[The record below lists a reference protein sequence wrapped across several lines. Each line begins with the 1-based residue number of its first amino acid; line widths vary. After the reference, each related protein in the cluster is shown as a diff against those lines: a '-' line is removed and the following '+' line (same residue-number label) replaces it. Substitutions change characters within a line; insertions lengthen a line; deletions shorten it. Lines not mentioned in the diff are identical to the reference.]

1 LSAGA
6 DITSIR
12 HAIDDQSRCIP
23 SGIEGADKMGLEHR
37 APGDRAR
44 VVVVANRLPVV
55 RTPKGWRPA
64 SGGLVAALRPVLEA
78 SGGGWVGWSG
88 SRETPPGHIGGL
100 TLDLMAV
107 PLSPRLVADYYHGF
121 SNQTMWPLLHDL
133 VHQPVIER
141 SWWDA
146 YRRANDS
153 FATAAHEGSLRL
165 GDDPKVFWVHDYH
178 LMLVPDLIR
187 RMNAGSRILYFL
199 HTPFPAPELFARL
212 PWRADLLR
220 GLLGSDVVAFHTDLY
235 RENFLRACRYL
246 VPESR
251 LAGDRILLPG
261 GRSVR
266 SATHPISVDAAALA
280 AAAAHPQV
288 LRETGRLRDQL
299 GPRTVMLGVDRLDYT
314 KGILQRLRALE
325 LLLDR
330 RTDLRGNITLVQIAE
345 PSRNEEPKYRQIRVE
360 VEQAVGRVNGRFTE
374 PGRAVPV
381 RYMYRTMSLR
391 RLLSYYSVAD
401 VAVVTPLK
409 DGMNLVAKEY
419 VVCQAAT
426 GGNGILILSEFA
438 GASQELTG
446 AVPCNPFDEEGLSQ
460 VMEDALSMADQE
472 RRDRIR
478 SMADQVAS
486 HDVFAWAR
494 SALAEPPHEE

>member
-1 LSAGA
+1 
-6 DITSIR
+6 
-12 HAIDDQSRCIP
+12 
-23 SGIEGADKMGLEHR
+23 
-37 APGDRAR
+37 
-44 VVVVANRLPVV
+44 
-55 RTPKGWRPA
+55 
-64 SGGLVAALRPVLEA
+64 
-78 SGGGWVGWSG
+78 
-88 SRETPPGHIGGL
+88 
-100 TLDLMAV
+100 
-107 PLSPRLVADYYHGF
+107 
-121 SNQTMWPLLHDL
+121 
-133 VHQPVIER
+133 
-141 SWWDA
+141 
-146 YRRANDS
+146 
-153 FATAAHEGSLRL
+153 
-165 GDDPKVFWVHDYH
+165 
-178 LMLVPDLIR
+178 
-187 RMNAGSRILYFL
+187 MNAGSRILYFL